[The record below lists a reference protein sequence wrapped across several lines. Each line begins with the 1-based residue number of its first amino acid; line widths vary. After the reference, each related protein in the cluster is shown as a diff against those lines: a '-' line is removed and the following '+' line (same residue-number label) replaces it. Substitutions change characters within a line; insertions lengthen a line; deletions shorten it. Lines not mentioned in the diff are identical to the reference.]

1 MKGLERA
8 IRKMVPALFLLFACA
23 GALADTSGTP
33 VNEAAYRKH
42 LARLASDEFGGRKP
56 GTEDER
62 RTLEYL
68 EAQARGLGLEAA
80 NDGSFLQAVPVVEIT
95 AARDASLGFETAG
108 VATPLVYGDDMV
120 IWSKR
125 VRDSESLTASP
136 MMFVGHGVV
145 APEYGWN
152 DYAGVDM
159 RGKTAVIL
167 INDPGFSTHDPTLF
181 RGQAMTY
188 YGRWTYKFEEA
199 ARQGASGALIV
210 HETIPASYGWQTV
223 VNSWTGPQLDRA
235 TADLNAGRAA
245 IEGWITQG
253 AAERVF
259 AANGQSFAD
268 AKQRANTRGFRPE
281 ALSSRATAQVRNGIR
296 RTQSHNFAARLRGSK
311 RPDECIVYLAH
322 WDHLGRLPGRSGDA
336 VFNGAVDNATGT
348 AGVLAI
354 AESFVAAKRR
364 PERSIL
370 FLAVTLEESGLLG
383 SAYYADH
390 PLCAHA
396 STVAAINI
404 DALHFGGQR
413 RDVIVVGHG
422 ASELEDYLVREARP
436 RKMRVV
442 PEHNP
447 ERGSFFR
454 SDHFNFAREGVPALY
469 IKLGID
475 DRAKGEEWGL
485 KQLDEYNAARYH
497 QVGDEYTAD
506 TDLSGA
512 VEALGL
518 LYGVGARLAREKAFP
533 NWYRD
538 SEFRAARDRSR
549 APAAPIR

>member
-1 MKGLERA
+1 MKRLEHA
-8 IRKMVPALFLLFACA
+8 IRKMVPAVFLALGGSPTFADA
-23 GALADTSGTP
+23 PAAP

-62 RTLEYL
+62 RTLDYL
-68 EAQARGLGLEAA
+68 EAQARALGLEPA
-80 NDGSFLQAVPVVEIT
+80 NDGSFRQPVPVVEIT
-95 AARDASLGFETAG
+95 AARDAALSFETAG
-108 VATPLVYGDDMV
+108 ISTPLAYGDDMV

-125 VRDSESLTASP
+125 VRDSESLAASP
-136 MMFVGHGVV
+136 MVFVGHGVI
-145 APEYGWN
+145 APEFGWN

-210 HETIPASYGWQTV
+210 HETVPASYGWQTV

-235 TADLNAGRAA
+235 TNDDNAGRVA

-253 AAERVF
+253 AAERLF
-259 AANGQSFAD
+259 AANGLSFAD
-268 AKQRANTRGFRPE
+268 AKQRANSRGFRPE
-281 ALSSRATAQVRNGIR
+281 ALSSRAAAQVRNGIR

-311 RPDECIVYLAH
+311 RPDECVVYLAH
-322 WDHLGRLPGRSGDA
+322 WDHLGRLLGRSGDA

-348 AGVLAI
+348 AGLLAI
-354 AESFVAAKRR
+354 AESFVSAKRK

-396 STVAAINI
+396 KTAAAINM
-404 DALHFGGQR
+404 DAIHFGGPR

-422 ASELEDYLVREARP
+422 ASELEEYLAREARA
-436 RKMRVV
+436 RNMRVV

-475 DRAKGEEWGL
+475 DRAQGQEWGL
-485 KQLDEYNAARYH
+485 KQLDEYNTARYH
-497 QVGDEYTAD
+497 QVADEYTVNAD
-506 TDLSGA
+506 VRGA

-518 LYGVGARLAREKAFP
+518 LYGVGARLSRERSFP

-549 APAAPIR
+549 AQAAPIR